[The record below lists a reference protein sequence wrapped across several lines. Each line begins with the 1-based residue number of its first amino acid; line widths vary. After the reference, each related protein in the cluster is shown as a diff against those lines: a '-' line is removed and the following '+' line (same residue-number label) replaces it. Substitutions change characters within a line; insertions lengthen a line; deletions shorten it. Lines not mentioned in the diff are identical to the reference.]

1 MKESTAASTDDLR
14 SGKCEARSFTPE
26 TRYVQG
32 EEEEEA
38 QTEAGEGEEVRE
50 EETEGEEEDREGAK
64 PK

>member
-32 EEEEEA
+32 EEEE